1 MSSTNDGNSLSH
13 GTGTEGASP
22 LTEIY
27 NSGQSTGTH
36 WLFAGIPSNCAF
48 CGSSTGCVES
58 FNITSGFPATAAA
71 TGSSSG
77 GTSGM
82 VLKIAAE
89 DAIQHITVGPDRW
102 DRPSI
107 NFHRPRKLIQ
117 RRWCIGER
125 ATRNVLHEDSHRRP
139 LITQEVVEFRQH
151 QTGNVASAGAVDGV
165 AKQECCSLKRAA
177 RRRTEGHLT
186 AVLTNLPLRMS
197 FWTFL
202 HAAAASALD
211 SNLRKIPSLN
221 AFRTSNACKGVRY
234 RGAPVWTRYALACG
248 VLMSAM

>member
-82 VLKIAAE
+82 VLNNVSTSGHASSMYYS
-89 DAIQHITVGPDRW
+89 TL
-102 DRPSI
+102 ST
-107 NFHRPRKLIQ
+107 
-117 RRWCIGER
+117 
-125 ATRNVLHEDSHRRP
+125 ATCA
-139 LITQEVVEFRQH
+139 T
-151 QTGNVASAGAVDGV
+151 ASATSSAGGCAVQRTQSG
-165 AKQECCSLKRAA
+165 LK
-177 RRRTEGHLT
+177 
-186 AVLTNLPLRMS
+186 
-197 FWTFL
+197 
-202 HAAAASALD
+202 
-211 SNLRKIPSLN
+211 
-221 AFRTSNACKGVRY
+221 
-234 RGAPVWTRYALACG
+234 
-248 VLMSAM
+248 